1 MEIVDAFSSDASQ
14 QMQNS
19 PKKENSYALN
29 RKLPPAADAVKG
41 NKGRG
46 VSVNKSTSEVIIANQ
61 DVIARRTRRRKV

>member
-29 RKLPPAADAVKG
+29 RKLPPAVKG

-46 VSVNKSTSEVIIANQ
+46 ASVNKSTSEVIIANQ